1 MTQLNLRGVIPAHL
15 SPFREDYT
23 LDEEQL
29 RQHIRSLAGIQGVNG
44 IISNGHAGEV
54 TALSE
59 AEYVRVVEV
68 AKEEAGRDFPIISGI
83 VCDTARGAVQRGKLA
98 KAAGAEALLIF
109 PPNLFGSGGT
119 LTADMPYR
127 FFSDIAEGLDLP
139 LIIFQFSVESHM
151 AYTTQ
156 TLVKLVEEIPSVI
169 AIKEGSNNL
178 QRYEENL
185 RALRACQ
192 RPVSILCTNNTKLL
206 PSLAVGGD
214 GIISGSGSV
223 ISQLLVQLWTAVEDN
238 DLFRARQVYARMFP
252 LMQVFYAPPLLDMH
266 SRMKVALQLLG
277 QQKYAVPRPPLLPI
291 APQERESIRRAL
303 AEAGLL

>member
-119 LTADMPYR
+119 LTADMP
-127 FFSDIAEGLDLP
+127 
-139 LIIFQFSVESHM
+139 
-151 AYTTQ
+151 
-156 TLVKLVEEIPSVI
+156 
-169 AIKEGSNNL
+169 
-178 QRYEENL
+178 
-185 RALRACQ
+185 
-192 RPVSILCTNNTKLL
+192 
-206 PSLAVGGD
+206 
-214 GIISGSGSV
+214 
-223 ISQLLVQLWTAVEDN
+223 
-238 DLFRARQVYARMFP
+238 
-252 LMQVFYAPPLLDMH
+252 
-266 SRMKVALQLLG
+266 
-277 QQKYAVPRPPLLPI
+277 
-291 APQERESIRRAL
+291 
-303 AEAGLL
+303 